1 VKRFNILFF
10 AIICAFLSATAQT
23 PQSTPAPSA
32 PAQSAANDN
41 AAMEQ
46 KLRDLE
52 DRIVALEG
60 EIRQLKA
67 QGTQPAQNPSAAA
80 PATPPAAAPQT
91 QVAAA
96 EGAAGAATQSE
107 NVRLGG
113 AGGAASKA
121 LNPDV
126 SVIGDFI
133 AGLGHNPVN
142 PTPTF
147 EMHES
152 EVGLQAIIDPY
163 ARGDFFISF
172 GEEGVNLEEGF
183 ITFTALP
190 AGFVAKGGKMRAAF
204 GKVNTLHNHV
214 LPWVDRPLVSQNL
227 VGGEDGIDDA
237 GFSVQHIIP
246 APKNWFL
253 EFTGQTFRGDS
264 SDVFKSSVKNDV
276 SVVGHLR
283 AYRDLS
289 ENTNM
294 DVGAS
299 YSRGHNLFGTD
310 FITHLYGVDA
320 TLRWKPLQRS
330 IYHSFVARSEFIW
343 RQQNQPDITTCS
355 TITCP
360 AFVGTGFQRA
370 FGFYASGDYQFAR
383 RWFVGARVDQSD
395 RPFDASL
402 TDKGGSFVLT
412 YWPSEFAQ
420 LRGQYRFTRYAQNF
434 DAHEAFLQLQF
445 ALGAHGAHPF

>member
-1 VKRFNILFF
+1 MKHFYILFF
-10 AIICAFLSATAQT
+10 GTICAFLSAAAQQ
-23 PQSTPAPSA
+23 PQSTPPPSA
-32 PAQSAANDN
+32 PAQAGTDAAT
-41 AAMEQ
+41 EQ
-46 KLRDLE
+46 RLRDLE
-52 DRIVALEG
+52 DRIVSLEG

-91 QVAAA
+91 QVGAA
-96 EGAAGAATQSE
+96 EGAAGAPTQSE

-121 LNPDV
+121 LNPDI

-133 AGLGHNPVN
+133 SSAGHNPVN
-142 PTPTF
+142 PTPSF
-147 EMHES
+147 QMHET
-152 EVGLQAIIDPY
+152 ELGLQAIIDPY

-172 GEEGVNLEEGF
+172 AETGVNLEEGY

-190 AGFVAKGGKMRAAF
+190 AGFVVRGGKMRAAF

-214 LPWVDRPLVSQNL
+214 LPWVDRPLVTQNL

-237 GFSVQHIIP
+237 GFSVNHIIP

-253 EFTGQTFRGDS
+253 DFTGQTFRGDS
-264 SDVFKSSVKNDV
+264 ADVYRASNKNDV

-289 ENTNM
+289 ESTNM

-310 FITHLYGVDA
+310 FVTHLYGVDA
-320 TLRWKPLQRS
+320 TLRWKPLQRA

-343 RQQNQPDITTCS
+343 RQQNQPETTVCT
-355 TITCP
+355 TIICP
-360 AFVGTGFQRA
+360 AFVRTGFQRA
-370 FGFYASGDYQFAR
+370 FGFYTSADYQLAR

-402 TDKGGSFVLT
+402 TDKGASFVLT

>member
-1 VKRFNILFF
+1 LKRFHLLIFWMVAAGLI
-10 AIICAFLSATAQT
+10 ASAQ
-23 PQSTPAPSA
+23 QPSNPA
-32 PAQSAANDN
+32 PAQNAAPAQNDDK

-46 KLRDLE
+46 RMRDLE
-52 DRIVALEG
+52 DRVVALEG
-60 EIRQLKA
+60 ELRQLKA
-67 QGTQPAQNPSAAA
+67 QGAQPAPATAATAPATGPSAA
-80 PATPPAAAPQT
+80 PQPAATSASQ
-91 QVAAA
+91 
-96 EGAAGAATQSE
+96 GAASQAET
-107 NVRLGG
+107 VRLGG

-133 AGLGHNPVN
+133 AGAGHNPIN
-142 PTPTF
+142 PTPSF
-147 EMHES
+147 QMHES
-152 EVGLQAIIDPY
+152 ELGLQAIIDPY

-172 GEEGVNLEEGF
+172 GEQGVNLEEGF

-190 AGFVAKGGKMRAAF
+190 YGFVAKGGKMRAAF

-227 VGGEDGIDDA
+227 VGGEDGINDA
-237 GFSVQHIIP
+237 GLSVQHIIP

-264 SDVFKSSVKNDV
+264 ADVFTASNKNDV

-283 AYRDLS
+283 SYKDLS
-289 ENTNM
+289 ESTNM
-294 DVGAS
+294 DIGAS

-320 TLRWKPLQRS
+320 TFRWKPLQRA
-330 IYHSFVARSEFIW
+330 IYRSFVARSEFIW
-343 RQQNQPDITTCS
+343 RQQNQPSLTACA

-360 AFVGTGFQRA
+360 AFVRTGFQRA

-383 RWFVGARVDQSD
+383 RWFVGGRVDQSD
-395 RPFDASL
+395 RPFDSSL

-420 LRGQYRFTRYAQNF
+420 IRGQYRFTRYAQNF